1 MRKDA
6 DVSDIDLAEDYTAHL
21 RQIGEEFLRFFR
33 KRGQTLPLHIQ
44 IVCGIDGWETI
55 LKAKPYLANA
65 HDDHGRV
72 PLMVYYHSFIYETL
86 LKYGADP
93 NAVDSNG
100 NTVLMYHR
108 NNPELVEVFV
118 RAGAD
123 INATNNAGESLV
135 AMALKEGLP
144 IYPFVKLGATLPS
157 IARSVIDRSFFLGC
171 LQREP
176 VEVLSGLFSDSLP
189 SENTFLHAKIWSG
202 CLDQDK
208 FEWVKSLGKHYSI
221 QRKAEF
227 SVDEQELFTKDLN
240 SRIHGEDSKLFDEL
254 IANMDECLSNRNPIY
269 ACIRKD
275 KGIVCSVRNP
285 AILEFL
291 LRAGADPNG
300 GKVWKED
307 TDWIPPLYTAVRNHD
322 RDLVRLLL
330 AYGADPDTGTTY
342 MDTDDTC
349 VARAVRDNELEILR
363 LLIKARADL
372 NFAIRCTRT
381 PIRTAISTDNLP
393 ALKMLIE
400 AGADPCLPDQFGAT
414 PDKIL
419 KENNNSPELIRY
431 FKTVVAR
438 RKKKTANHSPNENS
452 SGREKTQQDRT
463 GKKRF

>member
-1 MRKDA
+1 MRTDKDI
-6 DVSDIDLAEDYTAHL
+6 SEITLAKDYTEHL
-21 RQIGEEFLRFFR
+21 WDIGNPFLQSFK
-33 KRGQTLPLHIQ
+33 KRSQTLPLHIQ

-55 LKAKPYLANA
+55 LKSKPYLANA
-65 HDDHGRV
+65 HDDYGRV
-72 PLMVYYHSFIYETL
+72 PLMVYYHTFIYEKL

-93 NAVDSNG
+93 NAKDFKG

-108 NNPELVEVFV
+108 NNPELVEELV

-123 INATNNAGESLV
+123 INATNNAGDSLV

-157 IARSVIDRSFFLGC
+157 IARDEIDRFFLGC

-176 VEVLSGLFSDSLP
+176 VDVLSRLFSDSLP

-208 FEWVKSLGKHYSI
+208 FEWVKSLGKHYSK

-227 SVDEQELFTKDLN
+227 SVDEQELFTKALN
-240 SRIHGEDSKLFDEL
+240 SRVCGGDFKHFDEL
-254 IANMDECLSNRNPIY
+254 ITNMDECLSNRNSIH

-275 KGIVCSVRNP
+275 KDIVYSVHNP

-291 LRAGADPNG
+291 LKAGADPNAG
-300 GKVWKED
+300 RVWKEE
-307 TDWIPPLYTAVRNHD
+307 TDWIPPLYTAVRTHD

-330 AYGADPDTGTTY
+330 AYGADPNTGTTY

-363 LLIKARADL
+363 LLIKAKADL
-372 NFAIRCTRT
+372 NFAIRCNRT
-381 PIRTAISTDNLP
+381 PIRTAISVDNLP
-393 ALKMLIE
+393 ALKMLIKG
-400 AGADPCLPDQFGAT
+400 GADPCLPDPFGV
-414 PDKIL
+414 PPIKFL
-419 KENNNSPELIRY
+419 KEENNSPELCKY
-431 FKTVVAR
+431 FKGVVAR
-438 RKKKTANHSPNENS
+438 YKKKSVDNT
-452 SGREKTQQDRT
+452 K
-463 GKKRF
+463 GKQ